1 MNLPTNKTLSVNVLS
16 ACLLSSFLHLLI
28 FLAGISALIFIATDS
43 IENVLLEDPTIQ
55 VHLHNHYQP
64 NVFLPLILFCFGFCL
79 VFFFPFLNCSFYLV
93 PDLHS
98 VAWVEKWKN
107 IPAIVIVNWY
117 LTHWS
122 VHTLPLHLQYPP
134 HDGSRNSMSPHC
146 GSDSSRLTTVLARKS
161 LSENDETCL
170 WDNIA
175 SDTSL
180 PSRQTSSHTAAH
192 WDAHRAPEVPF
203 PQLTS
208 SVAGWHE
215 QIMVT
220 NVTQH
225 RAGISVLP
233 CSAVASC
240 AIRSHLVSA
249 FQYKEFLE
257 TAQC

>member
-1 MNLPTNKTLSVNVLS
+1 MFFQPV
-16 ACLLSSFLHLLI
+16 
-28 FLAGISALIFIATDS
+28 FLALSCICSFS
-43 IENVLLEDPTIQ
+43 LLAF
-55 VHLHNHYQP
+55 LLL
-64 NVFLPLILFCFGFCL
+64 FSLPLTALKMCCLRILLFRFIYTIIINQMSFSLWFCFVLGF
-79 VFFFPFLNCSFYLV
+79 VWGFFSPFLNCSFYLV

-146 GSDSSRLTTVLARKS
+146 GSDSSRLITVLARKS

-240 AIRSHLVSA
+240 AIRPHLVSA